1 MTRATQQAPDHQ
13 RPTTPRQLADQYVH
27 RLAELN
33 PLVSTSLGLISHDD
47 RLPDFSPAGHA
58 ERVAL
63 ATRTLRDLDG
73 LDPAT
78 WDDLERRCAVLLRD
92 RLGVLIESHE
102 AGEHLREIR
111 NIFGPPQAVRQ
122 IFSLMPTGTDED
134 WAVIARRMA
143 KVPAAYDSWQAALEV
158 GRDRGLL
165 AAPRQALALADLIDQ
180 WVQTRWFH
188 DFTSAGPEHLRS
200 DLDEAARA
208 ATDAAAQLARYLRAT
223 YAPAAEGTPDAVGV
237 ERYRLSARQV
247 MGADVDPA
255 EAYAW
260 GWAEYQ
266 RIFAEMKELA
276 GKILPGASPVEAMRH
291 LDSHGRVIHG
301 VEEVRRWLQQMMDE
315 AIAELDGTHFDIAEP
330 IKHVEAMIAPSGSA
344 AAPYYTRPSLDFSRP
359 GRTWLPTLGQESFP
373 LYDLVSTW
381 YHEGVPGHHLQLAQ
395 WVHVAPQLSQFQTSV
410 GSSSGATEGWAL
422 YAERLMDELGYLD
435 DETRMGY
442 LDAQIMRAIRVV
454 IDLGM
459 HLELTIPD
467 DSPIAPGQKWTPE
480 LAEQFFAAH
489 SGRSADFIAS
499 EIVRYLGWPG
509 QAISYKLGERAWLAG
524 REAARAAHA
533 ERGEDFDLKAWH
545 MKALS
550 LGALGLDDLETE
562 LARL

>member
-1 MTRATQQAPDHQ
+1 MNDA
-13 RPTTPRQLADQYVH
+13 TTPRQLADRYVH

-33 PLVSTSLGLISHDD
+33 PILNTGLGLIPHDD

-58 ERVAL
+58 ERTAL
-63 ATRTLRDLDG
+63 ASDTLAELERM
-73 LDPAT
+73 DPGA
-78 WDDLERRCAVLLRD
+78 WDELERRCAVLLRD
-92 RLGVLIESHE
+92 RLGVIVESDE

-111 NIFGPPQAVRQ
+111 NIFGPAQAVRQ
-122 IFSLMPTGTDED
+122 VFSLMPTGTDED

-143 KVPAAYDSWQAALEV
+143 QVPHAYTSWQASLDE
-158 GRDRGLL
+158 GRRRELF
-165 AAPRQALALADLIDQ
+165 AAPRQARALADLIDQ

-188 DFTSAGPEHLRS
+188 DFTAPGPEHLRAE
-200 DLDEAARA
+200 LDRAAQE
-208 ATDAAAQLARYLRAT
+208 ATDAAAHLAHYLRTT
-223 YAPAAEGTPDAVGV
+223 YAPDAEGTPDAVGE
-237 ERYRLSARQV
+237 ERYRLGARRV

-266 RIFAEMKELA
+266 QIDAQMRELA
-276 GKILPGASPVEAMRH
+276 EKILPGSTPVECMRH
-291 LDSHGRVIHG
+291 LDEHGEVVHG
-301 VEEVRRWLQQMMDE
+301 VEEVRQRLQQMMDE
-315 AIAELDGTHFDIAEP
+315 AITELDGTHFDIAEP
-330 IKHVEAMIAPSGSA
+330 IKKVEAMIAPAGSA
-344 AAPYYTRPSLDFSRP
+344 AAPYYTRPSQDFARP
-359 GRTWLPTLGQESFP
+359 GRTWLPTLGRETFP
-373 LYDLVSTW
+373 MYDLVSTW

-395 WVHVAPQLSQFQTSV
+395 WAHVAPELSTFQTSV
-410 GSSSGATEGWAL
+410 GSSSGTTEGWAL

-435 DETRMGY
+435 DEARMGY

-459 HLELTIPD
+459 HLGLTIPE
-467 DSPIAPGQKWTPE
+467 DSPIAPGQTWTPE

-489 SGRSADFIAS
+489 SGRPADFISS

-524 REAARAAHA
+524 REAAQAAHA
-533 ERGEDFDLKAWH
+533 ARGEEFDLKAWH

-550 LGALGLDDLETE
+550 LGALGLDDLEAE